1 MRTRQLIFLAV
12 LFLSFSATAFTQ
24 GDPVD
29 VGAAG
34 FTALAMA
41 VNTAGVFYLVNLITA
56 FTPTLR
62 RRAPQWIPI
71 LAMASGPVLNV
82 AGAALSEALGHP
94 IDFSPIIGAFGGS
107 AAVVVHQFRTQRRRF
122 RTRP

>member
-1 MRTRQLIFLAV
+1 MFVFVSLVFAAAV
-12 LFLSFSATAFTQ
+12 FAQEVPLEA
-24 GDPVD
+24 GVD
-29 VGAAG
+29 LGASG
-34 FTALAMA
+34 LTALAMA
-41 VNTAGVFYLVNLITA
+41 INTGGVFFLVNLITSFA
-56 FTPTLR
+56 PTLR

-71 LAMASGPVLNV
+71 IAMASGPLLNV

-122 RTRP
+122 RKP